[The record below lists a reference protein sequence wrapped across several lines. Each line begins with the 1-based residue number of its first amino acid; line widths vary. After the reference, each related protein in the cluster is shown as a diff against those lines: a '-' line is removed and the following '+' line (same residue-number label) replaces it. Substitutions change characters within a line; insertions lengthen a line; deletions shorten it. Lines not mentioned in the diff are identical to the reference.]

1 MSNRP
6 RVDDDEAN
14 VSDHRFMNT
23 DDGVNM
29 TDAPAMT
36 PLVALKEIKK
46 TFGAVTALRGVSID
60 VMPGETFA
68 LLGDNAAG
76 KSTLMKVL
84 TGVYQPD
91 GGSIELE
98 GKRTDFPTPSASRDQ
113 GIEMVYQDFAL
124 ADNLDVRGNV
134 FLGREPQKNLL
145 GPLVRIIDRKKMES
159 ETNRVLERLAIPIN
173 PRLKVKRLSGGQRQ
187 AVAIGRALAFDAR
200 LIIMD
205 EPTANLSVAK
215 VDKLIEV
222 TQRLKELGIAVIIIT
237 HRLDEAFAV
246 ADRFAVMRQGQV
258 VGRYRTGEISE
269 TEVAHLI
276 SHGTLDDYDVSSA
289 AVPEERRKIGSTSS
303 IPADVI
309 SADDEAMKS
318 DGSKS

>member
-1 MSNRP
+1 
-6 RVDDDEAN
+6 
-14 VSDHRFMNT
+14 
-23 DDGVNM
+23 M
-29 TDAPAMT
+29 TDAPSATT
-36 PLVALKEIKK
+36 PLVALNNIQK

-60 VMPGETFA
+60 VLPGETFA

-91 GGSIELE
+91 HGTIRMDGDAVL
-98 GKRTDFPTPSASRDQ
+98 FPSPAVSRSA

-124 ADNLDVRGNV
+124 ADNLDVRTNI
-134 FLGREPQKNLL
+134 FLGREPQKNII
-145 GPLVRIIDRKKMES
+145 GPLVRVIDKKKMER
-159 ETNRVLERLAIPIN
+159 ETNRVLERLDIPIN

-187 AVAIGRALAFDAR
+187 AVAIGRALAFDAK

-222 TQRLKELGIAVIIIT
+222 TQKLKDLGIAVIIIT

-246 ADRFAVMRQGQV
+246 ADRCAVMRQGEV
-258 VGRYRTGEISE
+258 VGRFRMDEVSE
-269 TEVAHLI
+269 SEVAHLI
-276 SHGTLDDYDVSSA
+276 SQGTLDGYEAAPDDVPA
-289 AVPEERRKIGSTSS
+289 ERRRIGSTSTPTTPEQVPT
-303 IPADVI
+303 IG
-309 SADDEAMKS
+309 S
-318 DGSKS
+318 DA

>member
-1 MSNRP
+1 
-6 RVDDDEAN
+6 
-14 VSDHRFMNT
+14 MNDT
-23 DDGVNM
+23 NAELTG
-29 TDAPAMT
+29 AIEGLE
-36 PLVALKEIKK
+36 PLVALRDIRK
-46 TFGAVTALRGVSID
+46 TFGAVTALRGVTLE

-76 KSTLMKVL
+76 KSTLMKIL

-91 GGSIELE
+91 FGTIELD
-98 GKRTDFPTPSASRDQ
+98 GVPVDFPSPSASRDR

-124 ADNLDVRGNV
+124 ADNLDVRSNI

-145 GPLVRIIDRKKMES
+145 GPFLRVVDRKFMES
-159 ETNRVLERLAIPIN
+159 ETTKVLERLDIPIN

-222 TQRLKELGIAVIIIT
+222 TQRLKDLGIAVIIIT

-246 ADRFAVMRQGQV
+246 ADRFAVMRQGEV
-258 VGRYRTGEISE
+258 VGRFNTGDISE
-269 TEVAHLI
+269 TEVAQLI
-276 SHGTLDDYDVSSA
+276 SHGAVDVMSETATEVSN
-289 AVPEERRKIGSTSS
+289 ERRKIGSTTNA
-303 IPADVI
+303 IPTIVETPRQDVAREDR
-309 SADDEAMKS
+309 SQS
-318 DGSKS
+318 

>member
-1 MSNRP
+1 
-6 RVDDDEAN
+6 
-14 VSDHRFMNT
+14 
-23 DDGVNM
+23 M
-29 TDAPAMT
+29 TEPSATAQ
-36 PLVALKEIKK
+36 PLVALKDIQK
-46 TFGAVTALRGVSID
+46 TFGAVVALRGVTID

-91 GGSIELE
+91 AGPIELDGVTTE
-98 GKRTDFPTPSASRDQ
+98 FPTPSASRDR

-124 ADNLDVRGNV
+124 ADNLDVRSNI
-134 FLGREPQKNLL
+134 FLGREPQKNFL
-145 GPLVRIIDRKKMES
+145 GPLVKIVDRKRMEA
-159 ETNRVLERLAIPIN
+159 ETERVLARLDIPIP

-200 LIIMD
+200 LVIMD

-222 TQRLKELGIAVIIIT
+222 TQRLKDLGIAVIIIT

-246 ADRFAVMRQGQV
+246 ADRFAVMRQGEV
-258 VGRYRTGEISE
+258 VGRYRTNEITE
-269 TEVAHLI
+269 TQVAHLI
-276 SHGTLDDYDVSSA
+276 SHGTLDDYVESVGTESGQK
-289 AVPEERRKIGSTSS
+289 RKIGSTSS
-303 IPADVI
+303 IPVVDYAVAAKDTPKQKGR
-309 SADDEAMKS
+309 S
-318 DGSKS
+318 

>member
-1 MSNRP
+1 
-6 RVDDDEAN
+6 
-14 VSDHRFMNT
+14 
-23 DDGVNM
+23 M
-29 TDAPAMT
+29 TDAASISS
-36 PLVALKEIKK
+36 PLIALTDIRK

-60 VMPGETFA
+60 VLPGETFA

-91 GGSIELE
+91 GGTIELD
-98 GKRTDFPTPSASRDQ
+98 GQRVDFHTPSASRDK

-124 ADNLDVRGNV
+124 ADNLDVRTNV
-134 FLGREPQKNLL
+134 FLGREPQKNIL
-145 GPLVRIIDRKKMES
+145 GPLVRIIDRKKMEA
-159 ETNRVLERLAIPIN
+159 ETIRVLERLDIPIN

-222 TQRLKELGIAVIIIT
+222 TQRLKDLGIAVIIIT

-246 ADRFAVMRQGQV
+246 ADRFAVMRQGEV
-258 VGRYRTGEISE
+258 VGRFRTGEVSE
-269 TEVAHLI
+269 TQVAHLI
-276 SHGTLDDYDVSSA
+276 SHGTLDDFVDGESEIPDA
-289 AVPEERRKIGSTSS
+289 RRKIGSTTSTLPVIDNHS
-303 IPADVI
+303 PAKP
-309 SADDEAMKS
+309 AAAEGAKP
-318 DGSKS
+318 

>member
-1 MSNRP
+1 MQLDWPSLNVFHRIIHMALSNE
-6 RVDDDEAN
+6 DE
-14 VSDHRFMNT
+14 
-23 DDGVNM
+23 M
-29 TDAPAMT
+29 TDAPPAT
-36 PLVALKEIKK
+36 PPLVALRDIHK
-46 TFGAVTALRGVSID
+46 TFGAVSALRGVSID
-60 VMPGETFA
+60 VQPGETFA

-91 GGSIELE
+91 RGSIELD
-98 GKRTDFPTPSASRDQ
+98 GKTTEFPTPSASRDQ
-113 GIEMVYQDFAL
+113 GVEMVYQDFAL
-124 ADNLDVRGNV
+124 ADNLDVRTNI
-134 FLGREPQKNLL
+134 FLGREPQKNIL
-145 GPLVRIIDRKKMES
+145 GPFLRIIDRKKMET
-159 ETNRVLERLAIPIN
+159 ETKRVLERLDIPIN

-222 TQRLKELGIAVIIIT
+222 TQRLKDLGIAVIIIT

-258 VGRYRTGEISE
+258 VGRFRVGEVSE
-269 TEVAHLI
+269 AQVAHLI
-276 SHGTLDDYDVSSA
+276 SHGTLDDYVDDGA
-289 AVPEERRKIGSTSS
+289 GIPEDRRKIGSTSS
-303 IPADVI
+303 MDVV
-309 SADDEAMKS
+309 DAMAARGTTNGS
-318 DGSKS
+318 DS

>member
-1 MSNRP
+1 M
-6 RVDDDEAN
+6 
-14 VSDHRFMNT
+14 MN
-23 DDGVNM
+23 
-29 TDAPAMT
+29 PT
-36 PLVALKEIKK
+36 PLVALNGIHKS
-46 TFGAVTALRGVSID
+46 FGAVRSLRGVSLE

-91 GGSIELE
+91 AGTIEMD
-98 GKRTDFPTPSASRDQ
+98 GKAVAFPNPSDSRAS

-124 ADNLDVRGNV
+124 TDNLDVRSNI
-134 FLGREPQKNLL
+134 FLGREPRRNVF
-145 GPLVRIIDRKKMES
+145 GPLLKVLDNKKMDS
-159 ETNRVLERLAIPIN
+159 ETRRVLTTLDIPID
-173 PRLKVKRLSGGQRQ
+173 PRLKVHRLSGGQRQ

-222 TQRLKELGIAVIIIT
+222 TQRLKTLGIAVIIIT

-246 ADRFAVMRQGQV
+246 ADRLAVMRQGEV
-258 VGRYRTGEISE
+258 VGRFATPDVTE
-269 TEVAHLI
+269 TQVAHLI
-276 SHGTLDDYDVSSA
+276 STGELPNSSSSQNTDKQS
-289 AVPEERRKIGSTSS
+289 RRLIGSTST
-303 IPADVI
+303 AGATND
-309 SADDEAMKS
+309 
-318 DGSKS
+318 

>member
-1 MSNRP
+1 
-6 RVDDDEAN
+6 
-14 VSDHRFMNT
+14 
-23 DDGVNM
+23 M
-29 TDAPAMT
+29 TDAAST
-36 PLVALKEIKK
+36 SSPLIALKDIRK

-60 VMPGETFA
+60 VLPGETFA

-91 GGSIELE
+91 GGTIELDGE
-98 GKRTDFPTPSASRDQ
+98 RVDFHTPSASRDK

-124 ADNLDVRGNV
+124 ADNLDVRTNV
-134 FLGREPQKNLL
+134 FLGREPQKNIL
-145 GPLVRIIDRKKMES
+145 GPLVRIIDRKRMEA
-159 ETNRVLERLAIPIN
+159 ETIRVLERLDIPIN

-222 TQRLKELGIAVIIIT
+222 TQRLKDLGIAVIIIT

-246 ADRFAVMRQGQV
+246 ADRFAVMRQGEV
-258 VGRYRTGEISE
+258 VGRYRTGEVSE
-269 TEVAHLI
+269 TQVAHLI
-276 SHGTLDDYDVSSA
+276 SHGTLDDFVDGEAEISDA
-289 AVPEERRKIGSTSS
+289 RRKIGSTTSTLPVIDNHS
-303 IPADVI
+303 PVHPA
-309 SADDEAMKS
+309 AAEGAQP
-318 DGSKS
+318 

>member
-1 MSNRP
+1 MALSNE
-6 RVDDDEAN
+6 DE
-14 VSDHRFMNT
+14 
-23 DDGVNM
+23 M
-29 TDAPAMT
+29 TDAPSAPT
-36 PLVALKEIKK
+36 PLVALKDIHK
-46 TFGAVTALRGVSID
+46 TFGAVSALRGVSID
-60 VMPGETFA
+60 VRPGETFA

-91 GGSIELE
+91 RGSIELD
-98 GKRTDFPTPSASRDQ
+98 GKRTEFPTPSASRDQ
-113 GIEMVYQDFAL
+113 GVEMVYQDFAL
-124 ADNLDVRGNV
+124 ADNLDVRTNV
-134 FLGREPQKNLL
+134 FLGREPQKNIL
-145 GPLVRIIDRKKMES
+145 GPLLKVIDRKKMEV
-159 ETNRVLERLAIPIN
+159 ETKRVLERLDIPIN

-222 TQRLKELGIAVIIIT
+222 TQRLKDLGIAVIIIT

-258 VGRYRTGEISE
+258 VGRFHVGDVTEA
-269 TEVAHLI
+269 EVAHLI
-276 SHGTLDDYDVSSA
+276 SHGTLEDYVHHGSGIPD
-289 AVPEERRKIGSTSS
+289 ERRKIGSTSS
-303 IPADVI
+303 LNVVDALAGPG
-309 SADDEAMKS
+309 STNRS
-318 DGSKS
+318 DS

>member
-1 MSNRP
+1 MLTRPTAGICDSPVNGHRSSNYE
-6 RVDDDEAN
+6 DE
-14 VSDHRFMNT
+14 
-23 DDGVNM
+23 M
-29 TDAPAMT
+29 TDAPPAT
-36 PLVALKEIKK
+36 PPLVALKDIQK
-46 TFGAVTALRGVSID
+46 TFGAVSALRGVSID
-60 VMPGETFA
+60 VQPGETFA

-91 GGSIELE
+91 RGSIEIDGVPTE
-98 GKRTDFPTPSASRDQ
+98 FHTPSASRDK

-124 ADNLDVRGNV
+124 ADNLDVRTNV

-145 GPLVRIIDRKKMES
+145 GPFLRIIDRKKMEA
-159 ETNRVLERLAIPIN
+159 ETNRVLARLDIPIN

-222 TQRLKELGIAVIIIT
+222 TQRLKDLGIAVIIIT

-258 VGRYRTGEISE
+258 VGRFHTGDISE
-269 TEVAHLI
+269 AEVAHLI
-276 SHGTLDDYDVSSA
+276 SHGTLDDYVDTGVGI
-289 AVPEERRKIGSTSS
+289 PDERRKIGSTSS
-303 IPADVI
+303 ATAVDAVAARGI
-309 SADDEAMKS
+309 ST
-318 DGSKS
+318 DGRDS

>member
-1 MSNRP
+1 MTMK
-6 RVDDDEAN
+6 
-14 VSDHRFMNT
+14 MN
-23 DDGVNM
+23 
-29 TDAPAMT
+29 DASPT
-36 PLVALKEIKK
+36 TQPIVALENIQKS
-46 TFGAVTALRGVSID
+46 FGAVTALRGVSLD

-76 KSTLMKVL
+76 KSTLMKIL

-91 GGSIELE
+91 AGTIRLDGNQV
-98 GKRTDFPTPSASRDQ
+98 DFHTPAASRTA

-124 ADNLDVRGNV
+124 ADNLDVRSNI
-134 FLGREPQKNLL
+134 FLGREPQKNVL
-145 GPLVRIIDRKKMES
+145 GPLVRIVDRKKMES
-159 ETNRVLERLAIPIN
+159 ETDRVIKRLDIPIN

-200 LIIMD
+200 LVIMD

-222 TQRLKELGIAVIIIT
+222 TQKLKELGIAVIIIT

-246 ADRFAVMRQGQV
+246 ADRCAVMRHGEV
-258 VGRYRTGEISE
+258 VGRLDTSEVTE

-276 SHGTLDDYDVSSA
+276 SHGTLDDFVHAESA
-289 AVPEERRKIGSTSS
+289 IAEARRKIGSTGAVSTD
-303 IPADVI
+303 AVD
-309 SADDEAMKS
+309 AANFRTGDRA
-318 DGSKS
+318 

>member
-1 MSNRP
+1 MLLEADSVVP
-6 RVDDDEAN
+6 RARDPINDEDD
-14 VSDHRFMNT
+14 
-23 DDGVNM
+23 M
-29 TDAPAMT
+29 TDASPAST
-36 PLVALKEIKK
+36 PLVALENIQK

-60 VMPGETFA
+60 VQPGETFA

-91 GGSIELE
+91 GGSIRLD
-98 GKRTDFPTPSASRDQ
+98 GQAVDFTSPAASRSA

-124 ADNLDVRGNV
+124 ADNLDVRTNI
-134 FLGREPQKNLL
+134 FLGREPQKNIL
-145 GPLVRIIDRKKMES
+145 GPLVRIVDRKKMEV
-159 ETNRVLERLAIPIN
+159 ETNRVLDRLGIPIN

-222 TQRLKELGIAVIIIT
+222 TQKLKDLGIAVIIIT

-246 ADRFAVMRQGQV
+246 ADRFAVMRQGEV
-258 VGRYRTGEISE
+258 VGRFRTGEISE
-269 TEVAHLI
+269 TQVAHLI
-276 SHGTLDDYDVSSA
+276 SHGTLDDFIDTEV
-289 AVPEERRKIGSTSS
+289 AVERRKIGSTSS
-303 IPADVI
+303 DDNLQNADNAQNG
-309 SADDEAMKS
+309 SEA
-318 DGSKS
+318 